1 VGCVLF
7 VPIDGKI
14 ALTLILKK
22 CPYTVKMLTGF
33 VLSVQIS
40 VRKLRMSKCKHG
52 FSFCSEC
59 GNESDRN
66 NFSNTEIV
74 TDDIEKFNSFCAD
87 KLGYRPSYRNRT
99 QLWLDDGKEIIKS
112 NFNPYENH
120 AELIKVIK
128 YMMETKDNVR

>member
-1 VGCVLF
+1 
-7 VPIDGKI
+7 
-14 ALTLILKK
+14 
-22 CPYTVKMLTGF
+22 MGF

-40 VRKLRMSKCKHG
+40 VRKLRMTKCKHG

-59 GNESDRN
+59 GNEFDRN
-66 NFSNTEIV
+66 HLSDTEIV

-87 KLGYRPSYRNRT
+87 ALGYRPSYRNRT
-99 QLWLDDGKEIIKS
+99 QLWLDDDKEIIKS

-128 YMMETKDNVR
+128 HMMETKDNVR